1 MLQRTFI
8 DLYEVIT
15 GIKCVD
21 VLDSDFL
28 SDAIDSFEN
37 EIYSLNDEQV
47 EEAIKLLT
55 SFENAEISR
64 SALSAAFASLLHAE
78 YENAK
83 RFSEQFDSFFDDV
96 QNRIDG
102 FFISRGFSKRERGK
116 YECIDGDKFKGIE
129 FSFRNDYTI
138 DPGDV
143 YAFPQLF
150 CLRAESV
157 DGCVLAAANGDGEK
171 RNIVSLIRIP
181 KDDFDIFTAQPT
193 APKRSTA
200 SLQKRFVR
208 IPFIVRYAYDGTIDD
223 LGVLSADISSPEQLF
238 DLLEPHLDAACAVL
252 NGERPNKTHRKLTAS
267 ASGFGS
273 SHLFELFVQC
283 LLLTILAA
291 IGCGALVLLLDLIFG
306 TAPPLRFGYYLKV
319 MLVCGMFF
327 IPCGIVVFCA
337 YLFFV
342 RKGIIENSERF

>member
-15 GIKCVD
+15 GIKCID
-21 VLDSDFL
+21 VLDADFL

-37 EIYSLNDEQV
+37 EIYFLNDEQV

-64 SALSAAFASLLHAE
+64 SELSAAFASLLDSE
-78 YENAK
+78 YESAK
-83 RFSEQFDSFFDDV
+83 RFCEQFDSFFNEV

-102 FFISRGFSKRERGK
+102 FFISRGFNKRERGK
-116 YECIDGDKFKGIE
+116 YERIDGDKFKGIE
-129 FSFRNDYTI
+129 FCFRDDCSI

-143 YAFPQLF
+143 YAFPQLY
-150 CLRAESV
+150 CLRADSV
-157 DGCVLAAANGDGEK
+157 DGCVLAAANGDAEK
-171 RNIVSLIRIP
+171 RNIASLIRIP
-181 KDDFDIFTAQPT
+181 KDDFDIFTAHPA

-200 SLQKRFVR
+200 SLQKRFIR
-208 IPFIVRYAYDGTIDD
+208 TPLIVRYAYDGTIDD

-273 SHLFELFVQC
+273 SHLFKLFVQC

-306 TAPPLRFGYYLKV
+306 TAPPLRFEQYLKA

-337 YLFFV
+337 YLYFV